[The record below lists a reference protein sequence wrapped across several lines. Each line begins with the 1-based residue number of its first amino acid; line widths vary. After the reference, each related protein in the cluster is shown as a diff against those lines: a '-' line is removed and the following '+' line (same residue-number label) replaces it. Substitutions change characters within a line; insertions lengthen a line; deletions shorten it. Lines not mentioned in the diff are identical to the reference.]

1 MDMVSNPKFENEDL
15 YPERDVVFEEYQTL
29 RKPDGD
35 GVQDL
40 SLHNYHVMRDFV
52 GDPNIL
58 KVPLITS
65 LFHDFYSVSIKLN

>member
-1 MDMVSNPKFENEDL
+1 MQKHNEKWDL
-15 YPERDVVFEEYQTL
+15 IFEEYQQL

-52 GDPNIL
+52 A
-58 KVPLITS
+58 K
-65 LFHDFYSVSIKLN
+65 